1 MGDGSEF
8 FEIIHT
14 TRAMR
19 RLRPDPVPDALINR
33 ILEAGQC
40 APKGADAE
48 QWRFLGGKDRA
59 IKQAVQVWY
68 RRAFD
73 EVMGPHYRSSAPPPG
88 MDPERFRRQAAAVEY
103 LTAHF
108 QEAAVWILACLVRC
122 TQPTHR

>member
-1 MGDGSEF
+1 MADGAEL

-40 APKGADAE
+40 APNGANAQ
-48 QWRFLGGKDRA
+48 QWRFLVVKDRA

-73 EVMGPHYRSSAPPPG
+73 EVMGPHTDRAPRRREWIPG
-88 MDPERFRRQAAAVEY
+88 AIGGRPLR
-103 LTAHF
+103 
-108 QEAAVWILACLVRC
+108 
-122 TQPTHR
+122 